1 MATLRQLNW
10 FALPTALAS
19 LTAGCALALGL
30 SGTAIANPVQTPL
43 ASTVVVS
50 GNANGGQ
57 AGQCGYVPG
66 TPTQVVRVTEDF
78 TSLRFSVQGSGQPT
92 LMVTGGGRTQCVMAD
107 RFSQGAIEIPGVWE
121 RGTYSV
127 FVGDR
132 AQGSHPF
139 TLSITQGN

>member
-1 MATLRQLNW
+1 MVSLRQLNW
-10 FALPTALAS
+10 FALPTAI
-19 LTAGCALALGL
+19 ALALGL

-43 ASTVVVS
+43 RAPVVVS
-50 GNANGGQ
+50 GNASGGQ
-57 AGQCGYVPG
+57 SGQCGFVSG
-66 TPTQVVRVTEDF
+66 TPTQVVQVTEDF

-92 LMVTGGGRTQCVMAD
+92 LMVTGGGRNQCVMAD
-107 RFSQGAIEIPGVWE
+107 RFSQGAIAIPGVWE

-132 AQGSHPF
+132 TQGSHPF

>member
-1 MATLRQLNW
+1 MAIQLFNW
-10 FALPTALAS
+10 FALPTAI
-19 LTAGCALALGL
+19 ALALGL
-30 SGTAIANPVQTPL
+30 SGTAIANPIQTPL
-43 ASTVVVS
+43 STNVVVN
-50 GNANGGQ
+50 GTAAGGQ
-57 AGQCGYVPG
+57 SGQCGFVSS

-92 LMVTGGGRTQCVMAD
+92 LMVTGSNGRTQCVMAD

-132 AQGSHPF
+132 SQGNHPF

>member
-1 MATLRQLNW
+1 MAIQRFNW
-10 FALPTALAS
+10 FPLPTALA
-19 LTAGCALALGL
+19 LALGFA
-30 SGTAIANPVQTPL
+30 GGAIANPIQTPL
-43 ASTVVVS
+43 SANVVVNGS
-50 GNANGGQ
+50 ANGGQ
-57 AGQCGYVPG
+57 SGQCGYVSN

-78 TSLRFSVQGSGQPT
+78 TSLRFSVQGGGQPT

-107 RFSQGAIEIPGVWE
+107 RFSGGAIEIPGVWE

-132 AQGSHPF
+132 AQGNHPF